1 MSFNPDDAGKD
12 DNDSIINNLRQENA
26 CLKVQ
31 IDELSCRLARYTIS
45 SATSASASNASNASD
60 TAVASS
66 IPGVSFNATTTS
78 IEGTISSRVL
88 SQSLGTTTR
97 SNNTAAAVVAVPA
110 RRENNSRGRKSI
122 PFDYRSEKQHQGR
135 IVYLLKL
142 LEKGSEQVWNQELI
156 ADLQAYCISNS
167 DFFRQALEAYGVGQ
181 SEAAGSEDIDIDTF
195 IAMLQSH

>member
-12 DNDSIINNLRQENA
+12 DNDAIINNLREENT

-31 IDELSCRLARYTIS
+31 IDELSRRLARYEIS
-45 SATSASASNASNASD
+45 SATSASASNASNASGAVSA
-60 TAVASS
+60 TTVASTAS
-66 IPGVSFNATTTS
+66 TS
-78 IEGTISSRVL
+78 ASGGTVESRVL
-88 SQSLGTTTR
+88 SQVSGIRTR
-97 SNNTAAAVVAVPA
+97 SYNTVAAIVADSV
-110 RRENNSRGRKSI
+110 RRENNRRGRKSI

-142 LEKGSEQVWNQELI
+142 LEQGSGQVWNQDLI

-167 DFFRQALEAYGVGQ
+167 DFFRQALEAYGIRQ
-181 SEAAGSEDIDIDTF
+181 SAAAGSEDIDVDTF